1 MQFEGNFF
9 SYCMYFQSNQKGP
22 ICGAGKKP
30 EDEYDESKPTR
41 FSSRLINFYL

>member
-9 SYCMYFQSNQKGP
+9 SYYVYFQSYQKEP

-30 EDEYDESKPTR
+30 EDEHDETKLTR